1 MRLAANLLIG
11 LVILEHLWFA
21 VLEMLLFKRDLG
33 RATFGLTV
41 EEAAKTAPLASNVGF
56 YNACFAA
63 GLAWSLFASPELQLP
78 LQRFFLGCVA
88 LAGLFGG
95 FTLGLPTFLAQGLPA
110 IAALVLVHLA
120 AR

>member
-21 VLEMLLFKRDLG
+21 VLEILLFQRDLG

-41 EEAAKTAPLASNVGF
+41 EEAAKTAPLAANVGL

-63 GLAWSLFASPELQLP
+63 GLLWSLLATPPLQLP

-88 LAGLFGG
+88 LAGIFGG
-95 FTLGLPTFLAQGLPA
+95 FTLGPGTFLVQAVPA
-110 IAALVLVHLA
+110 LAALLLVHLA